1 MTLHHAM
8 PTEHPPLVI
17 RELSDADIPA
27 IEGILAESPEAAQWL
42 GPACRNHSLASISVW
57 VGEQQA
63 KVVGVIAAR
72 RVADQGEIVN
82 LAVAPASRRQ
92 GLGRRLVEHAM
103 ARMEHE
109 GARAIFLEVRESNA
123 VARKSYARMGF
134 REAGRRRHYY
144 RDPLEDALVLS
155 RRAK

>member
-1 MTLHHAM
+1 M
-8 PTEHPPLVI
+8 PTEQPTLVI

-27 IEGILAESPEAAQWL
+27 VERILAESPEAAQWL

-57 VGEQQA
+57 VGKQQA

-82 LAVAPASRRQ
+82 LAVAPACRRQ

-123 VARKSYARMGF
+123 GARESYARMGF

-155 RRAK
+155 RSTK